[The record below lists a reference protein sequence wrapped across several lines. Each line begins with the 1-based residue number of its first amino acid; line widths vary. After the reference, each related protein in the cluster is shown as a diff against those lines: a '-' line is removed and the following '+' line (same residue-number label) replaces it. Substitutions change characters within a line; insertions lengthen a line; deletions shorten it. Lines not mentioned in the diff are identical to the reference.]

1 VVLVAASGSL
11 GPEGTLSALYD
22 STLGMSERT
31 LAAAA
36 VLLARS
42 LKLRYDG
49 TAIASRMP
57 RMMMTTSNSINVKP
71 SSEPSRLFTRSII

>member
-1 VVLVAASGSL
+1 
-11 GPEGTLSALYD
+11 LSALYD

-31 LAAAA
+31 FAAAA

-57 RMMMTTSNSINVKP
+57 RMMMTTRSSIRVKP
-71 SSEPSRLFTRSII
+71 CSVSSRLFTRWII